1 MKVIIRYLSRMFEKE
16 ASGKTQK
23 ETTRKYA
30 RDVINKYEK
39 TLKRLSYE

>member
-1 MKVIIRYLSRMFEKE
+1 MKVIIRYISKMFEKE
-16 ASGKTQK
+16 APGKTQK

-39 TLKRLSYE
+39 TLKRLSHE